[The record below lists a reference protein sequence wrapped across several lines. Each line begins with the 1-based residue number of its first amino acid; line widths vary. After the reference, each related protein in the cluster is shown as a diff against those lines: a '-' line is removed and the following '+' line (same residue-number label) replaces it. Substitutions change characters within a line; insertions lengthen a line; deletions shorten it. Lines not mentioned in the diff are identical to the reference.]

1 MSFLLFPW
9 EFRLHRVVLAT
20 GGRRALALLLGLAAL
35 AAVAVGIANRM
46 WAARAL
52 SSWDRETLER
62 AVRLEG
68 DNAGY
73 RHRLGQWEEFS
84 LSGGELRRALADYQR
99 ATELNPYES
108 IYWLDLAEALLL
120 AGDGAEAEAAL
131 AHALQVDPHTPNT
144 LWRAG
149 NFWLRAGQPARAF
162 PFFRQVIHAQP
173 SLAAAVIQAS
183 HRALGDVNI
192 LLREVVP
199 RRPDLLV
206 LYLRQL
212 VRFGEPVAA
221 ARVWEALVA
230 LGRPFRPREVLSYL
244 DSLIRAHEL
253 TAALQAW
260 QDLERLRLLSAAD
273 AAPGELL
280 HNPDLRAPILNGGF
294 GWRVQRL
301 PHVGVTLSAGRHGP
315 QPPAVVIQFSGE
327 DNLHYR
333 NFFQYVPVEPAT
345 RYRFQAWLRAEEIT
359 TDSGLRLE
367 LADAYDARAPRAAS
381 EQVVGTQGW
390 RQVQV
395 ELVTGPHTRL
405 LRAGIVRRAS
415 RRVENRIRGVVRATE
430 FSLQAVGRGS

>member
-1 MSFLLFPW
+1 M
-9 EFRLHRVVLAT
+9 
-20 GGRRALALLLGLAAL
+20 
-35 AAVAVGIANRM
+35 AVGIVNRM
-46 WAARAL
+46 QAARAL

-62 AVRLEG
+62 AVRLES

-84 LSGGELRRALADYQR
+84 LRGGELPRALGHYRR

-120 AGDGAEAEAAL
+120 AGESGEAEAAL
-131 AHALQVDPHTPNT
+131 AHALRVDPHTPNT

-149 NFWLRAGQPARAF
+149 NFWLRAGQPARGF
-162 PFFRQVIHAQP
+162 PYFRQVIRADP
-173 SLAAAVIQAS
+173 ALAAAVIQAS
-183 HRALGDVNI
+183 HRALGDVDTV
-192 LLREVVP
+192 LREIVP
-199 RRPDLLV
+199 RQPDLLV

-212 VRFGEPVAA
+212 VRFGEPAAA
-221 ARVWEALVA
+221 ARVWEALVV

-244 DSLIRAHEL
+244 DTLIQAHEL
-253 TAALQAW
+253 TAALNAW
-260 QDLERLRLLSAAD
+260 QDLKGLRLLSAAD
-273 AAPGELL
+273 AVPGELL
-280 HNPDLRAPILNGGF
+280 HNPELRAPILNGGF

-301 PHVGVTLSAGRHGP
+301 PHVGVTLGAGRHGP

-327 DNLHYR
+327 ENLHYR

-345 RYRFQAWLRAEEIT
+345 RYRFQAWLRTEEIS

-367 LADAYDARAPRAAS
+367 LADAFDPRGPHAAS

-390 RQVQV
+390 RRLQV

-405 LRAGIVRRAS
+405 LRAGIVRPPS
-415 RRVENRIRGVVRATE
+415 RRLENRIRGVVRATE
-430 FSLQAVGRGS
+430 FSLQAVGRSSRGEGGR